1 MGQPVICSA
10 RSLAVGLAGLS
21 LCGLPLSTLSV
32 SSASPVAC
40 LLLGPP
46 SALLLRW
53 EAVLM
58 VGEEFRV
65 GTSAAQSAGWGRA
78 LGCIEMKEVP
88 NQSGDKAHP
97 AVAGL
102 SCGLSCAPWA
112 STGPSMS
119 VRWN

>member
-53 EAVLM
+53 EAVLIDGREKNLGLEHLQHG
-58 VGEEFRV
+58 V
-65 GTSAAQSAGWGRA
+65 QAGVELW
-78 LGCIEMKEVP
+78 V
-88 NQSGDKAHP
+88 
-97 AVAGL
+97 V
-102 SCGLSCAPWA
+102 
-112 STGPSMS
+112 
-119 VRWN
+119 